1 MTKREKS
8 VKLYIT
14 HEGLFSLL
22 EEYMEN
28 ILIRIKEMKRLSLSL
43 RIYSHAVTAL
53 SVLMLLYAEYL
64 AYKSSPLDAL
74 LLAVSLAVPFFIV
87 SALRIII
94 DAPRPYELY
103 GIYENLPKHKSGHSF
118 PSRHAFSAFAIGVC
132 ALPLAALPAII
143 LLVLSIGM
151 CVARVLLGIHF
162 VRDVAA
168 GAAIGI
174 ISAIIGIILL

>member
-1 MTKREKS
+1 
-8 VKLYIT
+8 
-14 HEGLFSLL
+14 
-22 EEYMEN
+22 MEN
-28 ILIRIKEMKRLSLSL
+28 ILIRIKEMKRLSLAL
-43 RIYSHAVTAL
+43 RIYSNTVTAL

-64 AYKSSPLDAL
+64 AYKDSPLGAL

-94 DAPRPYELY
+94 NAPRPYELY
-103 GIYENLPKHKSGHSF
+103 GINKRGQSF

-132 ALPLAALPAII
+132 ALPFSLVPAII

-174 ISAIIGIILL
+174 ISAIIGMILL